1 MQAMLK
7 FDDQTRAVAMATG
20 GGAIAAIVAMF
31 VPTGI
36 WETLT
41 GSTGVSEMIPATAA
55 PLGDTARALI
65 SYGFGALTL
74 LILAALLLRRTGHSD
89 LAAISHDE
97 PLWTNPEVF
106 GDNEDSFEEEAP
118 RVSLLARV
126 KAWFAAFVA
135 ARRNGDGINDLAD
148 LPKLRAGDAHPDAP
162 PRRPFSAQ
170 RDIAEAEANF
180 AEPTEVEAVEMGDEE
195 ATIEVEA
202 EWVEAEEVEAVELV
216 QPAEET
222 AEEPVAAPQGDANSL
237 DEMVR
242 RFETALAE
250 RDAQLAFIEKLASEL
265 PSNVQPIRP
274 DISPAAEIEPVAIDP
289 APLRAVEAEE
299 APADVPP
306 RPESE
311 ELDAA
316 LRSALETLHRMNAR
330 NR

>member
-74 LILAALLLRRTGHSD
+74 LILAALLLRRTGHAD

-106 GDNEDSFEEEAP
+106 GDDEESFEEEAP
-118 RVSLLARV
+118 RVSLFARI

-170 RDIAEAEANF
+170 RDIAEAEAYF
-180 AEPTEVEAVEMGDEE
+180 AEPTEVEAVEMGDDE
-195 ATIEVEA
+195 ATVEVEA
-202 EWVEAEEVEAVELV
+202 EWVEAEEVETVEV
-216 QPAEET
+216 MQPAEEA
-222 AEEPVAAPQGDANSL
+222 AEAPVAAPQGDANSL

-274 DISPAAEIEPVAIDP
+274 DISPAAEIEPVAIEP

>member
-41 GSTGVSEMIPATAA
+41 GSTGVSELIPATAA

-74 LILAALLLRRTGHSD
+74 LILAALLLRRTGPAD

-106 GDNEDSFEEEAP
+106 GDDEDSFEEEGP
-118 RVSLLARV
+118 RVSLFARI

-170 RDIAEAEANF
+170 RDIAEAEAYF
-180 AEPTEVEAVEMGDEE
+180 AEPTEVEAV
-195 ATIEVEA
+195 EVEA
-202 EWVEAEEVEAVELV
+202 EWVEAEEVETVEV
-216 QPAEET
+216 MQPA
-222 AEEPVAAPQGDANSL
+222 AESAEAPVAVTQGDANSL

-274 DISPAAEIEPVAIDP
+274 DISPAAEIEPVAIEP